1 MPTDLEIT
9 DNGDKAALKLVKFV
23 QATSKLSLPKEP
35 DEYETN
41 RQITFNILNNT
52 AAGTGAVLVEKFVQ
66 EKAMLTSTSPANVN
80 EEQEKD
86 DKVQHKLHQ
95 FCCSGPE
102 YCIVN
107 SLPNADTHTCP
118 RCNKAVHAVC
128 GVVNPDFELNKVGL
142 KFSTI
147 CMKCSKID
155 SGTTLSPTMELMTSE
170 KGMAFKR
177 PDGQWWVCISNTE
190 PYITTQEDLLNTEMY
205 LITPYGLQ
213 LSAEERKEQSCK
225 RKRQRRREEVKSQKA
240 AKLIAEKKGTSG

>member
-1 MPTDLEIT
+1 M
-9 DNGDKAALKLVKFV
+9 
-23 QATSKLSLPKEP
+23 PKEP
-35 DEYETN
+35 DEYKTN

-213 LSAEERKEQSCK
+213 LSAEERKEQSHK

-240 AKLIAEKKGTSG
+240 AKLIAEKKETS